1 MQQSS
6 VVVNENV
13 VKKQRKTRKGLVVS
27 NKMNKTVVVK
37 VTRRIRHEQYG
48 KVMTTSKK
56 YYVHDEAEQAK
67 EGDIVEIIETR
78 PISKLKRW
86 AIVSVERQTGESS

>member
-6 VVVNENV
+6 IKTSEDDL
-13 VKKQRKTRKGLVVS
+13 KSHRKTRKGVVVS
-27 NKMNKTVVVK
+27 NKMNKTLVVK

-48 KVMTTSKK
+48 KVMITSKK
-56 YYVHDEAEQAK
+56 YYAHDETEQAK
-67 EGDIVEIIETR
+67 EGDHVEIIETR

-86 AIVSVERQTGESS
+86 RLVTVMRPEGESS